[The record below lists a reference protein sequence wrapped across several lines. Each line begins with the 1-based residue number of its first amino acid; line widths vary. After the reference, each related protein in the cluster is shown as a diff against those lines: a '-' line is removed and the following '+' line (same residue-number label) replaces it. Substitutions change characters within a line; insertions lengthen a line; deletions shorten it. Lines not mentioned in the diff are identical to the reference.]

1 MGQPDLASNSL
12 TSHADVFAD
21 IVNAIVYEGKTVLA
35 EQHLKPFYLKSTVEK
50 TANSKDYTETHAWR
64 TVETGSATLS
74 GDSKTST
81 HLTLPLRLKSW
92 DTPIP
97 HMTGRLRNLWC
108 RTGNCRTN

>member
-35 EQHLKPFYLKSTVEK
+35 EQHLKPFYLNSTVEK
-50 TANSKDYTETHAWR
+50 KQQTQR
-64 TVETGSATLS
+64 TIQRLETGSATLS